1 MLKHRSSTTDEPGL
15 QLKQNKLRLAE
26 GNTPFLEP
34 SASAQSDDLIK
45 TTHRC
50 ILWPR
55 GVFWRWI
62 RHSKWRPDSQPN
74 ALGGMP
80 GQEKLNN

>member
-1 MLKHRSSTTDEPGL
+1 MLKHQNSTIHESCL

-34 SASAQSDDLIK
+34 SASAQSDDLVK

-50 ILWPR
+50 ILWPG
-55 GVFWRWI
+55 GVCW
-62 RHSKWRPDSQPN
+62 
-74 ALGGMP
+74 GM
-80 GQEKLNN
+80 N